1 MQIDAIIER
10 AKAKDPKALSE
21 IYTIYYPKMVRVCM
35 NIVKEDE
42 DMAHDLVHDAFV
54 LAYASLNTLK
64 DNEKFGEWLTTI
76 VRNVAIKHIVHKRR
90 LRLDSLS
97 QINPNQDCL
106 IDDSYSTDSSINC
119 NDIFKLISQLPE
131 GYRKVFNLSVID
143 GYSHQEIANILNID
157 SHSSSSQLSRAK
169 SKLKRM
175 MKYIS
180 IAFIILLISIP
191 LYIFMAWHDEHD
203 EPIVCEIK
211 PNKKKQKKQK
221 TSVSSESYK
230 HIQQRTIKEP
240 IDKTDAVQDISDS
253 IIVPHICDLQNT
265 YEMLT
270 TEDAKDCTTVTIKDS
285 FFTPTIDNVPVLVN
299 GKKHK
304 ENKWQI
310 LTAGSLSSALAQ
322 NIYKLLTPDYSGDIS
337 SGETTIPI
345 KTWEDYSRYLLNIQH
360 ENTQTDTLALIKIA
374 SHNTGDILEREEHD
388 KPLTFGIS
396 FCKILTDRWSIETG
410 LQYSLLN
417 SRFTMGESGYS
428 IVKKQKAHYLGIPLK
443 LSYRL
448 FDYKHIS
455 AYSSTGLTLHIPM
468 YGKQTCN
475 YIVNWQTAYSDNY
488 HFTPAFQWQTSLSV
502 GLQYKFTPNASVF
515 VEPTINWFV
524 PSNSDKHTIW
534 TEQPIM
540 FTSPFGIRITW

>member
-1 MQIDAIIER
+1 MQIDVIIER

-21 IYTIYYPKMVRVCM
+21 IYTIYFPKMVRVCM

-42 DMAHDLVHDAFV
+42 DMVHDLVHDAFV
-54 LAYASLNTLK
+54 LAYTSLNTLK

-76 VRNVAIKHIVHKRR
+76 VRNVAIKHIAHKRR
-90 LRLDSLS
+90 LHLDSLS
-97 QINPNQDCL
+97 KINPNKDCL

-143 GYSHQEIANILNID
+143 GYSHQEIANILNIE

-169 SKLKRM
+169 SMLKRM

-180 IAFIILLISIP
+180 IIFIVLLISIP
-191 LYIFMAWHDEHD
+191 LYIFMSWYN

-221 TSVSSESYK
+221 TSVTSESYK
-230 HIQQRTIKEP
+230 YMPQRTIKKS
-240 IDKTDAVQDISDS
+240 IDKIDTIQGVSDS
-253 IIVPHICDLQNT
+253 MIAPHIRDLQNT
-265 YEMLT
+265 NAMLT
-270 TEDAKDCTTVTIKDS
+270 TENKKDFTTIIIKDS
-285 FFTPTIDNVPVLVN
+285 IFTPNTDEVPILVN
-299 GKKHK
+299 DKKHK
-304 ENKWQI
+304 ENKWQF
-310 LTAGSLSSALAQ
+310 LTIGSLSSALAQ
-322 NIYKLLTPDYSGDIS
+322 NVYKLFTPNYSDNIG

-443 LSYRL
+443 LSYRV

-488 HFTPAFQWQTSLSV
+488 HFTPAFQWQTSFSV

-524 PSNSDKHTIW
+524 PSNCDKHTIW